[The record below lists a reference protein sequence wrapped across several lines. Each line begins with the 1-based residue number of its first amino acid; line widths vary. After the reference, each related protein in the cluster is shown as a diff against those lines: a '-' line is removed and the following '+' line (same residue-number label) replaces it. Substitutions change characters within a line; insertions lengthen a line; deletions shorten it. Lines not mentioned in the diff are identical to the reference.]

1 MLEREGEAVADDLQ
15 TGRVLAVLGARH
27 ALDAHRA
34 HAQVEPLGALGVG
47 AGGSREL
54 DRLAVAAAE
63 PPLVGDR
70 ESLDRGVGR
79 AADRPT
85 NAIAAASR
93 AAVAASWSPRSS
105 CTAASCRCASA
116 TWAIVAGAGD
126 QLAPGARRLGE
137 LAGKLACRSRSA
149 PARRPGRRRRRRPAS
164 ARARAA
170 RPRRRRGRRGRPP
183 TRRPRAAA
191 RRGRARRRGRRASAG
206 RPRGRALRGA
216 PRPPPARGAASGAP
230 STAGRR
236 RSPRARA
243 PSRMSRCR
251 PSSRTSRVS
260 SSSVSAPSPAISATS
275 AQVERR
281 ARDGRHLDRAAGAVA
296 ELGDADH
303 HGVADRVR
311 QRHLAPAG
319 QLQARRALAQRAA
332 HAQRDGELAREERH
346 ALGAVVDRTHE
357 VGLRGEREHAGDE
370 LARLGEPERRQQD
383 LLEPARAAQVV
394 AQAAQAVAA
403 RQPVG
408 AVAADDQQPAR
419 GDRLRERRQHLQRG
433 LVGPLQVV
441 EQHERVA
448 EARERAAQR
457 LEQRRAVG
465 LRGRLAELGQQ
476 PREMGAQRPAGVQ
489 ALRVRAQMR
498 AQGGDERPVRR
509 RAALRGGAAQDGRVR
524 APGQLGGQ
532 PGLAGTGLAGEQHDR
547 AAAVA
552 RGAQQRLEPLELRPP
567 ADQLARHRAS
577 LRAARAA
584 VGEIRHVSTAS
595 TAMPRMA
602 GGAGARS
609 VDSVPQPLL
618 KE

>member
-1 MLEREGEAVADDLQ
+1 MDGLRLG
-15 TGRVLAVLGARH
+15 GRAQQRGAGAR
-27 ALDAHRA
+27 
-34 HAQVEPLGALGVG
+34 VVVG
-47 AGGSREL
+47 AEPVRGDLAGGLSAALQGLRQ
-54 DRLAVAAAE
+54 RAVQRAARH
-63 PPLVGDR
+63 PRQV
-70 ESLDRGVGR
+70 GVGR
-79 AADRPT
+79 LAHERRRERPGDSVL
-85 NAIAAASR
+85 AHELR
-93 AAVAASWSPRSS
+93 LEQLRQCPL
-105 CTAASCRCASA
+105 
-116 TWAIVAGAGD
+116 AGD
-126 QLAPGARRLGE
+126 LGHD
-137 LAGKLACRSRSA
+137 
-149 PARRPGRRRRRRPAS
+149 
-164 ARARAA
+164 
-170 RPRRRRGRRGRPP
+170 
-183 TRRPRAAA
+183 
-191 RRGRARRRGRRASAG
+191 
-206 RPRGRALRGA
+206 
-216 PRPPPARGAASGAP
+216 
-230 STAGRR
+230 
-236 RSPRARA
+236 
-243 PSRMSRCR
+243 
-251 PSSRTSRVS
+251 
-260 SSSVSAPSPAISATS
+260 

-281 ARDGRHLDRAAGAVA
+281 ARDGRGLDRAAGAVA
-296 ELGDADH
+296 ELGEADH

-311 QRHLAPAG
+311 QRHRAPAR

-332 HAQRDGELAREERH
+332 HAQRDGELAREEGH
-346 ALGAVVDRTHE
+346 TLGAVVDRTHE
-357 VGLRGEREHAGDE
+357 VGLRGEWEHAGDE

-383 LLEPARAAQVV
+383 LLEPACAAQIV

-465 LRGRLAELGQQ
+465 LRRRLAELGQQ
-476 PREMGAQRPAGVQ
+476 PREVGPQRPAGVQ
-489 ALRVRAQMR
+489 ALRVRVQVR
-498 AQGGDERPVRR
+498 AQGRDERPVRG
-509 RAALRGGAAQDGRVR
+509 RAALRGGAAQDGGVR
-524 APGQLGGQ
+524 APGQLGGE
-532 PGLAGTGLAGEQHDR
+532 PGLARAGLAGEQHDR
-547 AAAVA
+547 AVAVA

-609 VDSVPQPLL
+609 VGGVPQTHP